1 MCAILYEV
9 YYAHGKLQE
18 RMYSNMEQTMEP
30 IEQTAAENA
39 PAPATPVAPAPK
51 NKKKRKKTTRRIIAA
66 VLVLALA
73 FGIYRG
79 FFAKKEGDGE
89 QQVVKDIVQYGSIT
103 SMVEGSGMVKAKK
116 SESIT
121 LATAG
126 TVGDVYVTEGQQV
139 NEGDPLFT
147 YDSPEAEKRVRDA
160 KSNIEGY
167 QKQLNA
173 AYKDVAALTLTAP
186 YAGKLMNTTKLTVGE
201 ETGTGGTVATLVDDT
216 RMRLTQYYSYAYE
229 GELFAGQTVQVS
241 VPALM
246 AVVEGTVEK
255 VHMVKRVTS
264 EGSELFSVEI
274 TVPNAGVL
282 GKEMEA
288 SATAVVN
295 GETVY
300 PYETGKL
307 DYYRTSDLTVPT
319 GTVVSTNL
327 LDYLSVSAGQLLVQ
341 VNGENTEN
349 KIFDLE
355 QSLEKAQ
362 KELEEAEKNLAYANA
377 VAPISGTVIGL
388 SLYPGQE
395 ITSTATALTISD
407 TSTVTVSAT
416 VDERNV
422 SYLKV
427 GMGVNLSQ
435 WNGQSFGT
443 ITSVS
448 LSSSVN
454 NGVATYPFTIEAD
467 NTDGTLQVNSYINYS
482 LTASQSDNCLVLPI
496 QAVRT
501 VGLEDGTSATVVYI
515 KADSEP
521 DNMVQIP
528 YMDEE
533 IPAGYYPV
541 PVEIGIQDSYNVE
554 IKSGVE
560 EGTEVFTQ
568 IMTDSVWG

>member
-30 IEQTAAENA
+30 IEQTAAEKA

-89 QQVVKDIVQYGSIT
+89 RQVVTDIVQYGSIT

-147 YDSPEAEKRVRDA
+147 YDSPDAEKRVREA
-160 KSNIEGY
+160 KTNIEGY

-173 AYKDVAALTLTAP
+173 AYKDIAKLSLTAP
-186 YAGKLMNTTKLTVGE
+186 YAGKLLDTAELTVGDE
-201 ETGTGGTVATLVDDT
+201 VSGQKVATIVDDT
-216 RMRLTQYYSYAYE
+216 RMRLTQYYSYAYQ
-229 GELFAGQTVQVS
+229 GEFYAGQTVQVS

-246 AVVEGTVEK
+246 ATVEGMVEK

-274 TVPNAGVL
+274 VVPNAGVL
-282 GKEMEA
+282 AKDMEA

-295 GETVY
+295 GETLY
-300 PYETGKL
+300 PYEAGKL
-307 DYYRTSDLTVPT
+307 AYYRTSELTIPS
-319 GTVVSTNL
+319 GTVISTNL
-327 LDYLSVSAGQLLVQ
+327 IDYLSVSAGQLLVQ

-362 KELEEAEKNLAYANA
+362 KELADAEKNAAYANA
-377 VAPISGTVIGL
+377 VAPISGTIIGL

-395 ITSTATALTISD
+395 ITSSATALTISD

-482 LTASQSDNCLVLPI
+482 LTASESENCLVLPI

-541 PVEIGIQDSYNVE
+541 PVEIGIQDRYNVE

>member
-1 MCAILYEV
+1 
-9 YYAHGKLQE
+9 
-18 RMYSNMEQTMEP
+18 MEQTMEP
-30 IEQTAAENA
+30 VAQTTPAQSAVETPTPAGA
-39 PAPATPVAPAPK
+39 PGSAPTPPK
-51 NKKKRKKTTRRIIAA
+51 SRKKRKKTTRRIIAL
-66 VLVLALA
+66 VLVIALG
-73 FGIYRG
+73 FGLYRHFG
-79 FFAKKEGDGE
+79 KKEGAGE
-89 QQVVKDIVQYGSIT
+89 QQVVKDTVMYGSIT
-103 SMVEGSGMVKAKK
+103 STVEGSGMVKAKN
-116 SESIT
+116 SETIT

-126 TVGDVYVTEGQQV
+126 TVTDVFVTEGQQV
-139 NEGDPLFT
+139 MAGDPLFT

-201 ETGTGGTVATLVDDT
+201 ETGTGDTVATLVDDT
-216 RMRLTQYYSYAYE
+216 RMRLTQYFSYAYE
-229 GELFAGQTVQVS
+229 GELYAGQTVQVS
-241 VPALM
+241 IPALM
-246 AVVEGTVEK
+246 ATVEGTVEK

-264 EGSELFSVEI
+264 EGSELFSAEI
-274 TVPNAGVL
+274 VVPNAGVL
-282 GKEMEA
+282 AKDMEA

-307 DYYRTSDLTVPT
+307 DYYRTSALTVPT

-355 QSLEKAQ
+355 QSLQKAQ
-362 KELEEAEKNLAYANA
+362 KELEEAEKNAAYANA
-377 VAPISGTVIGL
+377 VAPIDGTVIGL
-388 SLYPGQE
+388 SIYAGQE
-395 ITSTATALTISD
+395 VTGSTAALTISD

-427 GMGVNLSQ
+427 GMSVNLSQ

-443 ITSVS
+443 ISSVS
-448 LSSSVN
+448 LSSSAN
-454 NGVATYPFTIEAD
+454 NGVVTYPFTIEAD
-467 NTDGTLQVNSYINYS
+467 NTEGTLQVNSYVDYN

-501 VGLEDGTSATVVYI
+501 VGLEDGTSATVVYVQ
-515 KADSEP
+515 ADSEP

-533 IPAGYYPV
+533 IPAGFYPV
-541 PVEIGIQDSYNVE
+541 QVEIGIQDNYNVE

-560 EGTEVFTQ
+560 EGTVVFTQ
-568 IMTDSVWG
+568 IMSDNVWG

>member
-1 MCAILYEV
+1 
-9 YYAHGKLQE
+9 
-18 RMYSNMEQTMEP
+18 MEQTMEP
-30 IEQTAAENA
+30 VAQTTPAQSAVETPTPAGA
-39 PAPATPVAPAPK
+39 PGSAPTPPK
-51 NKKKRKKTTRRIIAA
+51 SRKKRKKTVRRIIAA
-66 VLVLALA
+66 VLVLAIGFTLFKK
-73 FGIYRG
+73 FG
-79 FFAKKEGDGE
+79 KKDGE
-89 QQVVKDIVQYGSIT
+89 AEIGTAIVDYGSIT
-103 SMVEGSGMVKAKK
+103 SMVNGNGMVKAKK

-126 TVGDVYVTEGQQV
+126 TVGDVFVTEGQKV
-139 NEGDPLFT
+139 AAGDPLFT
-147 YDSPEAEKRVRDA
+147 YDSPDAEKRVRDVKA
-160 KSNIEGY
+160 QIEGY

-201 ETGTGGTVATLVDDT
+201 ETGTGDTVATLVDDT

-229 GELFAGQTVQVS
+229 SELYAGQTVQVS
-241 VPALM
+241 IPALM
-246 AVVEGTVEK
+246 ATVEGTVEK

-264 EGSELFSVEI
+264 EGSELFSAEI
-274 TVPNAGVL
+274 VVPNAGVL
-282 GKEMEA
+282 AKDMEA

-307 DYYRTSDLTVPT
+307 DYYRTSALTVPT

-355 QSLEKAQ
+355 QSLQKAQ
-362 KELEEAEKNLAYANA
+362 KELEEAEKNAAYANA
-377 VAPISGTVIGL
+377 VAPIDGMVIGL
-388 SLYPGQE
+388 SITPGQE
-395 ITSTATALTISD
+395 ITASATALTISD
-407 TSTVTVSAT
+407 TNTVTISAT

-427 GMGVNLSQ
+427 GMGVDLNQ
-435 WNGQSFGT
+435 WGNPSFGT
-443 ITSVS
+443 ISSVS

-467 NTDGTLQVNSYINYS
+467 NADGTLQINSNINYN

-501 VGLEDGTSATVVYI
+501 VGLEDGTSATVVYL
-515 KADSEP
+515 KADSMP
-521 DNMVQIP
+521 DNAIELPYSDETIP
-528 YMDEE
+528 E
-533 IPAGYYPV
+533 GFYPV
-541 PVEIGIQDSYNVE
+541 QVEIGIQDNNNVE

-560 EGTEVFTQ
+560 QGDEVFTQ
-568 IMTDSVWG
+568 YMTGSATSWDNYGMVY

>member
-1 MCAILYEV
+1 
-9 YYAHGKLQE
+9 
-18 RMYSNMEQTMEP
+18 MEQTMEP
-30 IEQTAAENA
+30 VAQTTPAQSAVETPTPAGA
-39 PAPATPVAPAPK
+39 PGSAPTPPK
-51 NKKKRKKTTRRIIAA
+51 SRKKRKKTTRRIIAL
-66 VLVLALA
+66 VLVIALG
-73 FGIYRG
+73 FGLYRHFG
-79 FFAKKEGDGE
+79 KKEGAGE
-89 QQVVKDIVQYGSIT
+89 QQVVKDTVMYGSIT
-103 SMVEGSGMVKAKK
+103 STVEGSGMVKAKN
-116 SESIT
+116 SETIT

-126 TVGDVYVTEGQQV
+126 TVGDVFVTEGQKV
-139 NEGDPLFT
+139 AAGDPLFT

-216 RMRLTQYYSYAYE
+216 RMRLTQYFSYAYE
-229 GELFAGQTVQVS
+229 GELYAGQTVQVS
-241 VPALM
+241 IPALM
-246 AVVEGTVEK
+246 ATVEGTVEK

-264 EGSELFSVEI
+264 EGSELFSAEI
-274 TVPNAGVL
+274 VVPNAGVL
-282 GKEMEA
+282 AKDMEA

-355 QSLEKAQ
+355 QSLQKAQ
-362 KELEEAEKNLAYANA
+362 KELEEAEKNAAYANA
-377 VAPISGTVIGL
+377 VAPIDGTVIGL
-388 SLYPGQE
+388 SIYAGQE
-395 ITSTATALTISD
+395 VTGSTAALTISD

-427 GMGVNLSQ
+427 GMSVNLSQ

-443 ITSVS
+443 ISSVS
-448 LSSSVN
+448 LSSSAN
-454 NGVATYPFTIEAD
+454 NGVVTYPFTIEAD
-467 NTDGTLQVNSYINYS
+467 NTDGTLQVNSYVDYN

-496 QAVRT
+496 QAART
-501 VGLEDGTSATVVYI
+501 VGLEDGTSATVVYVQ
-515 KADSEP
+515 ADSEP

-533 IPAGYYPV
+533 IPAGFYPV
-541 PVEIGIQDSYNVE
+541 QVEIGIQDNYNVE

-560 EGTEVFTQ
+560 EGTVVFTQ
-568 IMTDSVWG
+568 IMSDNVWG

>member
-1 MCAILYEV
+1 
-9 YYAHGKLQE
+9 
-18 RMYSNMEQTMEP
+18 MYSNMEQTMEP
-30 IEQTAAENA
+30 IEQTAAEKT
-39 PAPATPVAPAPK
+39 PAPAAPAAPAPK
-51 NKKKRKKTTRRIIAA
+51 NKKKRKKTSRRIIAI
-66 VLVLALA
+66 VLVLALGVGLYSH
-73 FGIYRG
+73 FN
-79 FFAKKEGDGE
+79 KKSGTGE
-89 QQVVKDIVQYGSIT
+89 QQVVTDIVQYGSIT

-173 AYKDVAALTLTAP
+173 AYKDIAKLSLTAP
-186 YAGKLMNTTKLTVGE
+186 YAGKLMNTVDLTVGE
-201 ETGTGGTVATLVDDT
+201 ETTAQTVATLVDDT

-229 GELFAGQTVQVS
+229 GELYAGQTVQVS

-246 AVVEGTVEK
+246 ASVDGVIEK
-255 VHMVKRVTS
+255 VHMVRRVTS

-274 TVPNAGVL
+274 MVPNAGVL
-282 GKEMEA
+282 GKDMEA

-295 GETVY
+295 GETIY
-300 PYETGKL
+300 PYEAGKL
-307 DYYRTSDLTVPT
+307 DYYRTSELTIPA
-319 GTVVSTNL
+319 GTVVSANL
-327 LDYLSVSAGQLLVQ
+327 IDYLSVSAGQLLVQ

-362 KELEEAEKNLAYANA
+362 KELEEAEKNFAYANA
-377 VAPISGTVIGL
+377 VAPISGTIIGL

-395 ITSTATALTISD
+395 ITSSATALTISD

-427 GMGVNLSQ
+427 GMGVNLTQ
-435 WNGQSFGT
+435 WNGSSFGT
-443 ITSVS
+443 ISSIS

-467 NTDGTLQVNSYINYS
+467 NTDGSLQVNSYISYS